1 MAIYKNFT
9 IRDASSLESSDVVN
23 NVSDT
28 VSSGMWADGD
38 GTISGG
44 KNNESGWKIGH
55 KEFNP
60 GLHVAAQNDNWRGI
74 HRSNIL
80 VGPNI
85 FSETTYKIKYS
96 SPNQDVYTE
105 YIFASVETIES
116 INFVYGND
124 L

>member
-1 MAIYKNFT
+1 MGKPEITNPDIARTDNGVTPLFVAAGNGYI
-9 IRDASSLESSDVVN
+9 DVVTALLRAN
-23 NVSDT
+23 ANPDKAATSDT
-28 VSSGMWADGD
+28 
-38 GTISGG
+38 T
-44 KNNESGWKIGH
+44 
-55 KEFNP
+55 P
-60 GLHVAAQNDNWRGI
+60 LHVAAQNDNWRGI

-105 YIFASVETIES
+105 YIFASVENIKS